1 MGLALAK
8 PLHLRLFL
16 EGREI
21 PVISAQVATGIWAP
35 AAASIQIVPID
46 QGIDFKPR
54 TMVHLFFLEEEKD
67 TSEESVKTIDGVPL
81 AEDPFKLDSSYKLM
95 FVGEIVGFSFVKTPI
110 SRAVILQCLDHSSYW
125 DTLQA
130 TMMDW
135 GPSGNAF
142 WNKGAVYASNT
153 SIFANLPTMS
163 QPEKLKQWINAKPE
177 TPQFKNVGGLAGG
190 ILHMME
196 VMGGVRGSTLGVN
209 DFFTIAEL
217 RNHLLAQV
225 TAEDG
230 DDTARRLLNHKVFF
244 DWLFGRL
251 QNQDGQVSLRDMF
264 KLLCSYIYYSIVA
277 NPTPMFVEGGK
288 PGATDDRLLTQIFRP
303 DCFMAAPPTCN
314 VIFPEQFTQISY
326 DRNFLQEVTRVEIG
340 YYNQLAGQN
349 ALTSHYVLEPRIMDM
364 AKNVAANINH
374 RWRVLMDHERHT
386 GIIAKLEW
394 LPDSFG
400 RFRDVDPE
408 AAKQFKD
415 ATLTWQ
421 RRTGLYH
428 FFKYRIGQRTVN
440 LSARFTPYLVAGFP
454 GLVIQKPFIIEDTK
468 GLDETKLMDAVQ
480 NSADPGTEWKAPPQF
495 LGMIESVQHNVGQDG
510 GSTQVSMSHCR
521 NHLGIDDEFVN
532 KALDGMRKTG
542 SYEQLTRYRLAWGS
556 GNDGVAN
563 DQKRK
568 DFLRDCTPQKT
579 DTTVAA
585 TSTSTKLT
593 KKELSYRMT
602 SMVGGKPK
610 QQVKTANVTTAT
622 ETTKKGPE
630 GSATAESTNPNSS
643 AGDTVRIPN
652 PPGTKGVGSVGLHGG
667 TIRFIEVE
675 SPYGIHVDR
684 SGKDPVN
691 YYNAIVVT
699 EGHAIPVPLDHT
711 VPVEYV
717 VQPSWMSTSYDNE
730 NIGDKVYRKFFG
742 CESIVD
748 HLLVSGVPKPEPR
761 IPEEGLSVSAE
772 DDAKALKAR
781 IQKTSKERYQLSIE
795 KAVNTIALTYG
806 KVRAQ
811 KKDVEAFIAG
821 YTRRP
826 IASKLD
832 VLGSNDLTIGFEGT
846 KPVVKSGRAGFHT
859 MSVNA
864 ECINKGGLVGLL
876 DDPTTQLKHMNTKQQ
891 SALKADYDVRKEKLA
906 KVDAY
911 IEALSGNGGRGFRG

>member
-1 MGLALAK
+1 
-8 PLHLRLFL
+8 L
-16 EGREI
+16 EGREV
-21 PVISAQVATGIWAP
+21 PVVSAQVSTGIWAP
-35 AAASIQIVPID
+35 SAAAIQIVPLD

-54 TMVHLFFLEEEKD
+54 TMVHLFFLED
-67 TSEESVKTIDGVPL
+67 TEGPVEAIVEGGQELVSKELE
-81 AEDPFKLDSSYKLM
+81 LDAAYKLM
-95 FVGEIVGFSFVKTPI
+95 FVGEIVGFSFVKTPM

-135 GPSGNAF
+135 GPSGNAL

-153 SIFANLPTMS
+153 SIFANLPTQS
-163 QPEKLKQWINAKPE
+163 QPEKLRQWINGKPQ

-196 VMGGVRGSTLGVN
+196 VMGGVRGVTLGVN

-230 DDTARRLLNHKVFF
+230 DDTAKRMLNHIIFF

-251 QNQDGQVSLRDMF
+251 QNQDGQISLRDMF
-264 KLLCSYIYYSIVA
+264 KLLCSYIYYAIVA
-277 NPTPMFVEGGK
+277 NPSPMFVEGGK
-288 PGATDDRLLTQIFRP
+288 PEATDDRLLTQIFRP

-314 VIFPEQFTQISY
+314 VIFPEQFTQVAY
-326 DRNFLQEVTRVEIG
+326 DRNFLTEVTRVEIG
-340 YYNQLAGQN
+340 YYNHLAGQS

-374 RWRVLMDHERHT
+374 KWRVLMDHERHT

-400 RFRDVDPE
+400 QFRGVNPE

-421 RRTGLYH
+421 RRTGLFH

-440 LSARFTPYLVAGFP
+440 LGARFIPYLVAGFP
-454 GLVIQKPFIIEDTK
+454 ALVIQKPFMVEDTK
-468 GLDETKLMDAVQ
+468 GLDEDKLLDAVQ
-480 NSADPGTEWKAPPQF
+480 KSTAPGDEWGAPPQF
-495 LGMIESVQHNVGQDG
+495 LGMIESVQHNIGQDG

-521 NHLGIDDEFVN
+521 NHLGIDDEFVG
-532 KALDGMRKTG
+532 KALDGLRKSG
-542 SYEQLTRYRLAWGS
+542 SYEQLTRYRLAWGTGNS
-556 GNDGVAN
+556 GVGN

-579 DTTVAA
+579 EVSVSTTTVLHTLQKKEMSYRSTSMDGGKPSQKTKTATVTTVA
-585 TSTSTKLT
+585 
-593 KKELSYRMT
+593 
-602 SMVGGKPK
+602 
-610 QQVKTANVTTAT
+610 
-622 ETTKKGPE
+622 ETTQPAPAGT
-630 GSATAESTNPNSS
+630 ATAETSNPNST
-643 AGDTVRIPN
+643 AGATARIPN
-652 PPGTKGVGSVGLHGG
+652 PSGTKTVGSVGLHGG

-675 SPYGIHVDR
+675 APYGIHQDKKG
-684 SGKDPVN
+684 SETTN
-691 YYNAIVVT
+691 YFNAIYVT
-699 EGHAIPVPLDHT
+699 EGHEIPVPLDHAI
-711 VPVEYV
+711 PVEYV

-730 NIGDKVYRKFFG
+730 NVGPKVYKKFFG

-748 HLLVSGVPKPEPR
+748 QLLTAGIEKPPPR
-761 IPEEGLSVSAE
+761 IPEEGLIVSPEADE
-772 DDAKALKAR
+772 KAIKAQV
-781 IQKTSKERYQLSIE
+781 QKDSKKRALLSIE
-795 KAVNTIALTYG
+795 RAVNTLGLIYG
-806 KVRAQ
+806 RVRSE
-811 KKDVEAFIAG
+811 KKDVEAFIRG

-832 VLGSNDLTIGFEGT
+832 VLGSSDLEIDFEGM
-846 KPVVKSGRAGFHT
+846 KPVVKKGKSGFHT

-864 ECINKGGLVGLL
+864 KCIQKGSLVGLL
-876 DDPTTQLKHMNTKQQ
+876 ENPTMQLKHMNSKQE
-891 SALKADYDVRKEKLA
+891 AAVKADYDVRKEKLE

-911 IEALSGNGGRGFRG
+911 IDALVRNGGRGFVG